1 MFPRFA
7 PLALALTLLAAS
19 PALAHSDA
27 RLMVRPW
34 QDKSQFE
41 FDVALLLFAEAD
53 TDNGAATT
61 DMTIVD
67 AEGRWRL
74 NPQQRGSFAIG
85 FDVTYIDMAND
96 DPALPDSLVD
106 HAVSVGI
113 GVGQLHG
120 WEITASVG
128 VGYAGDAPYSDGDA
142 VYFRLDLVGIYQYR
156 QDVTIYLALNFNGN
170 RSIFPDLPLPFAQW
184 QQRLNDK
191 FSFAIGFPVNS
202 FTWQPTPRLTITASY
217 IIPVTVDGRIRYEL
231 TDAVAVFGAFNNR
244 FDAFRVDGQP
254 DHHRTFLDQS
264 LIEGGVA
271 WSPNTQISLI
281 AAVGYRLDGKFETGF
296 DVRDTTTI
304 ADLSDEVFGRVEAV
318 IVF

>member
-1 MFPRFA
+1 MAGKSP
-7 PLALALTLLAAS
+7 PAS
-19 PALAHSDA
+19 ASATRA
-27 RLMVRPW
+27 TRP
-34 QDKSQFE
+34 
-41 FDVALLLFAEAD
+41 
-53 TDNGAATT
+53 TATAT
-61 DMTIVD
+61 PSTS
-67 AEGRWRL
+67 A
-74 NPQQRGSFAIG
+74 STSSAS
-85 FDVTYIDMAND
+85 T
-96 DPALPDSLVD
+96 S
-106 HAVSVGI
+106 
-113 GVGQLHG
+113 
-120 WEITASVG
+120 TA
-128 VGYAGDAPYSDGDA
+128 
-142 VYFRLDLVGIYQYR
+142 
-156 QDVTIYLALNFNGN
+156 
-170 RSIFPDLPLPFAQW
+170 
-184 QQRLNDK
+184 
-191 FSFAIGFPVNS
+191 FAIGFPVNS